1 VSAEL
6 VLGGRALRHSIGA
19 VPRPVLTSQADDFP
33 RWYQEVIA
41 KAELADNGPVRGT
54 MVIRPWAY
62 AIWER
67 IQSELDARIKAI
79 GVENAYF
86 PLLIPESYLRKEAE
100 HVEGFAPELAVVTHG
115 GGKRLEEP
123 AVVRPTS
130 ETIINASFTKWIHS
144 YRDLPLLV
152 NNWSNIVRWEL
163 RPRLFL
169 RTTEFLWQ
177 EGHTAHASEAEA
189 HTFAMR
195 VLRAVYESL
204 LVELLALPPLV
215 GLKTRAETFAGA
227 VRTWTLEG
235 VMRDGKAL
243 QLGTSH
249 ELGQGFAKAFG
260 TEFSDADGVRRHP
273 WQTSWAVTTRL
284 IGALIMVHGDDRGLR
299 LPPAVA
305 PAQVVVLVVKD
316 EGGAGDAARRLVD
329 ELRTCDVRVRLDDRV
344 EESFGRR
351 AINWELKGAPLRV
364 ELGPRDVADGQ
375 ATLVS
380 RARGSKEPIPLDGA
394 APRIAAAL
402 AGEQAA
408 LLADAR
414 RLIHDR
420 LVAVDS
426 LTDAIEQGRTGLAE
440 LPWSAVGIR
449 GERELADHGITVRC
463 LRLPDGTTTTDRE
476 ADGLVAIV
484 GRAY

>member
-1 VSAEL
+1 MPQS
-6 VLGGRALRHSIGA
+6 
-19 VPRPVLTSQADDFP
+19 VLTPQADDFP
-33 RWYQEVIA
+33 RWYQEVVA
-41 KAELADNGPVRGT
+41 KAELAENGPVRGT

-67 IQSELDARIKAI
+67 IQADLDARIKAT

-100 HVEGFAPELAVVTHG
+100 HVEGFSPELAVVTHG
-115 GGKRLEEP
+115 GGRKLEEP
-123 AVVRPTS
+123 VVVRPTS
-130 ETIINASFTKWIHS
+130 ETVINASFTKWIDS

-152 NNWSNIVRWEL
+152 NNWANIIRWEL

-169 RTTEFLWQ
+169 RSTEFLWQ

-189 HTFAMR
+189 HGFA
-195 VLRAVYESL
+195 LRILRDVYDSL
-204 LVELLALPPLV
+204 LVELLALPSLV
-215 GLKTRAETFAGA
+215 GLKTRTETFAGA

-284 IGALIMVHGDDRGLR
+284 IGALIMVHGDDRGMR

-305 PAQVVVLVVKD
+305 PAQVVVLVVND

-329 ELRTCDVRVRLDDRV
+329 ELRALDVRVRLDDRV
-344 EESFGRR
+344 EQSFGRR
-351 AINWELKGAPLRV
+351 AINWELKGVPLRV
-364 ELGPRDVADGQ
+364 DLGPRDVAAGQ

-380 RARGSKEPIPLDGA
+380 RARDSRAPLPLDGA
-394 APRIAAAL
+394 AQRIVDAL
-402 AGEQAA
+402 AGEQTA

-414 RLIHDR
+414 RLIDDR
-420 LVAVDS
+420 LVAVES
-426 LTDAIEQGRTGLAE
+426 LADAIEQGGSGLAA
-440 LPWSAVGIR
+440 LPWSAIGTD
-449 GERELADHGITVRC
+449 GERELARHGITVRC
-463 LRLPDGTTTTDRE
+463 LHQPDGTLTSDRDAE
-476 ADGLVAIV
+476 GLRAIV
-484 GRAY
+484 ARAY